1 MKKLLTAL
9 VCGAALLSVAAEK
22 PLVRVG
28 LMTDTHVTPRISS
41 CSSLKKALQIFKANN
56 VDLIVNSGDVA
67 DTHKA
72 QAYKNYY
79 DTVRSVY
86 PANKPKE
93 LFSFAWHDVINVG
106 NWNNGWQK
114 AWPLFKKGL
123 GIEHE

>member
-1 MKKLLTAL
+1 MKKLSTVFL
-9 VCGAALLSVAAEK
+9 CGIALLTVAAEK

-79 DTVRSVY
+79 VQRAYEPHRRRRQVSEDPCLPPQADAHKVRTE
-86 PANKPKE
+86 ARE
-93 LFSFAWHDVINVG
+93 G
-106 NWNNGWQK
+106 R
-114 AWPLFKKGL
+114 
-123 GIEHE
+123 